1 MIGSTRRLNE
11 VDWNPLK
18 CSMER
23 NCNEINEPES
33 RRSLFKFMQ
42 IYANF
47 RYESRWVFSPLNW
60 FQSEAV
66 WFENLIFNYIVNEV
80 QNHWNWIGSDRIGS
94 TGLGGC
100 RAIPHAVQPDRLVDW
115 IKSKKWNILFIL
127 LRCCCPLSR
136 VYKRWS
142 ASTWTDHIDHAPNIQ
157 SECNCHAATPKR
169 GRGEQGVE
177 GGRGF
182 FEIFWGNLH
191 RNERWSS
198 HKATSRQRL
207 PRRLYK
213 NMFYEARQ
221 HKKMK

>member
-1 MIGSTRRLNE
+1 MRWIEIR
-11 VDWNPLK
+11 WNAQWSETVTKLTNRK
-18 CSMER
+18 VGAHYSNLC
-23 NCNEINEPES
+23 
-33 RRSLFKFMQ
+33 KFMQ
-42 IYANF
+42 ISVMKAAGFFPPSTDFNLKPFDLKIWYLITLWMRF
-47 RYESRWVFSPLNW
+47 R
-60 FQSEAV
+60 
-66 WFENLIFNYIVNEV
+66 I
-80 QNHWNWIGSDRIGS
+80 IGTGLDRIGS

-191 RNERWSS
+191 QKWKVEQS
-198 HKATSRQRL
+198 
-207 PRRLYK
+207 
-213 NMFYEARQ
+213 
-221 HKKMK
+221 